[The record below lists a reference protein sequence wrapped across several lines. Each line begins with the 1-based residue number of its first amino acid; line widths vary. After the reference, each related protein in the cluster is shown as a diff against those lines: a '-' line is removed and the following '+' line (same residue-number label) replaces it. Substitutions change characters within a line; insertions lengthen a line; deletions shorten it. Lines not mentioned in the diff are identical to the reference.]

1 MNAGAKKQRKHG
13 TSAAPTPR
21 PGAMLRRARYGLQA
35 LALVLAVSAV
45 VGFLGILTD
54 RYSIVLDA
62 TSGRTHRLSDRTRAM
77 LRGLD
82 APHEILVVANLDG
95 VDRRAVQRTQD
106 VLDGLSRESDNLR
119 VSVIAIGSPDGLRTL
134 DDAFERLVRTYL
146 PVVER
151 INDAID
157 SSNGAVVQIAASL
170 EQLGEQ
176 LNGVAARVDDDHPN
190 AAAVKRF
197 FTDAS
202 SVCRIAAS
210 DAAAGVQAA
219 QAGAASTIGRTPVP
233 ALDVAVSHAR
243 RTLGSL
249 HGQIGQLSASLDTLV
264 RAGDDLAPAT
274 AREEIRPLAQ
284 AAVRLRDRAARA
296 ISAMDDVPAFPL
308 ANAARAVG
316 ETSAALVIGPPRDQT
331 GGPPRLSAVEID
343 AIFPRRV
350 PGVSDRVPTPDVRAR
365 AEELF
370 TGAIAAVNADDA
382 PIVIL
387 THGASEAER
396 LTPDFAPLSG
406 AVSRLRLR
414 GMSVVEWAAA
424 LDPEPPSIAA
434 LDPSGKRPVVFVVMP
449 TSGMTPEGAARMLKL
464 STALRALVDA
474 GRPVLVSVTPST
486 LPSIGQRDPQV
497 EMLEQLGMKVDTAR
511 PLLRQT
517 QTPAGPVVTADL
529 LFTTTGADHP
539 ISGAIESLRTHLPW
553 CLPIRVE
560 PGVRRVVPVIIAA
573 DDNRIWAESEWLR
586 FRQTPAAQRP
596 LLVNPPQ
603 EDSARDDGDGPWIV
617 AAALERT
624 LPDQRSQR
632 VVVVGST
639 GWFLDE
645 LALQRVQSGGA
656 GQNIPVC
663 PGNLEL
669 LEASVYWLAGQN
681 DMISQSPEAQALAV
695 IPSID
700 PARLSA
706 IRWGLIAGLPLLVL
720 LIGGLWRLLRG

>member
-1 MNAGAKKQRKHG
+1 MSAGGTRQRQRVG
-13 TSAAPTPR
+13 AAAPSTR
-21 PGAMLRRARYGLQA
+21 GGSMLRRARYGLQA
-35 LALVLAVSAV
+35 FALVLAISAV
-45 VGFLGILTD
+45 VGFLGILAD
-54 RYSIVLDA
+54 RYSVVLDA
-62 TSGRTHRLSDRTRAM
+62 TSGRTHRLSERTRAL

-95 VDRRAVQRTQD
+95 VDPRAVQRTQD
-106 VLDGLSRESDNLR
+106 VLDGLARESDNLR

-134 DDAFERLVRTYL
+134 DEAFERLVRTYQ
-146 PVVER
+146 PV
-151 INDAID
+151 ID
-157 SSNGAVVQIAASL
+157 RSNTAVGAAVDSAMEIAGSL

-176 LNGVAARVDDDHPN
+176 LGAIGARVNDDHPN
-190 AAAVKRF
+190 AAAVRRF
-197 FTDAS
+197 FADSS

-210 DAAAGVQAA
+210 DAATGAQAA
-219 QAGAASTIGRTPVP
+219 RAGAASTIGRTPVP
-233 ALDVAVSHAR
+233 ALDLAVSHAR
-243 RTLGSL
+243 RTLGAL
-249 HGQIGQLSASLDTLV
+249 HGQIGQLGASLDTLV
-264 RAGDDLAPAT
+264 RAGDDLAPAA
-274 AREEIRPLAQ
+274 AREEARPLAQ
-284 AAVRLRDRAARA
+284 AAGRLRDRAARA
-296 ISAMDDVPAFPL
+296 ISAMDDVPPFPL
-308 ANAARAVG
+308 ASAARAVG
-316 ETSAALVIGPPRDQT
+316 ETSAALVIGPPRDQA

-343 AIFPRRV
+343 AIFPRRI
-350 PGVSDRVPTPDVRAR
+350 PGVSDRAPAPDVRAR

-370 TGAIAAVNADDA
+370 AGAIAAVNADDA
-382 PIVIL
+382 PIVIV

-396 LTPDFAPLSG
+396 LTPDFAPMSG

-434 LDPSGKRPVVFVVMP
+434 LDPAGRRPVVFVVLP
-449 TSGMTPEGAARMLKL
+449 TSGMTPEGAARMIKL
-464 STALRALVDA
+464 GNALRALIEA

-511 PLLRQT
+511 PLLRQS
-517 QTPAGPVVTADL
+517 QTPSGPVVTADL

-560 PGVRRVVPVIIAA
+560 PGVRRVVPVIIAD

-603 EDSARDDGDGPWIV
+603 EDSPRDDGDGPWFV
-617 AAALERT
+617 AAAVERT
-624 LPDQRSQR
+624 LPDMRRQR

-645 LALQRVQSGGA
+645 LALQRVPAGA
-656 GQNIPVC
+656 QTIPAC

-681 DMISQSPEAQALAV
+681 EMISQSPEARALAV

-700 PARLSA
+700 PPRLNA

-720 LIGGLWRLLRG
+720 LIGGVWRLVRG